1 MDEKQ
6 LQHIK
11 EYPYRQRDHLDYP
24 EITLYQAIAA
34 SASKYP
40 DDTALEFYGRKIS
53 YSRFL
58 RDIDRAADA
67 FSCCGIGMGD
77 AVTICLP
84 NTPTALT
91 ALYAVNRLGAIA
103 NMVHPLSSQNE
114 ITYYLNL
121 SESKIIVTIDLF
133 YEKVAK
139 AVMNS
144 NHNVMVL
151 VTRMQDDLPKR
162 LIPFYTLNKGLKYLK
177 YPGLHVTDPREVDS
191 KMKVMLW
198 KFFIVLK
205 NQEKAPEPA
214 KYDPDRCS
222 LILYS
227 GGTTGAP
234 HGIMLSDKNINAEC
248 TQAVEALG
256 TRFDR
261 GMKVLGILPIFHGFG
276 LAIGIHVPMMQGI
289 CCTLMP
295 AFSKK
300 AFSDAMRKKKPN
312 YIAGVPTIFDALLHI
327 PALEGVDLSYVE
339 GFYSGG
345 DTLSVDLKKRVDA
358 FLKEHNSK
366 IQVREGYGLT
376 ECVTAS
382 CVTPRDE
389 YKEGSIGIPFPD
401 MKYAIVKPGT
411 MDVLPPD
418 TEGEIVISGPT
429 VMLGYLKNEKATE
442 ETIETIDGVRWL
454 HTGDL
459 GVIDK
464 DGYVFFRQRIK
475 RMIIT
480 NGYNVYPTS
489 VERAIN
495 ACADVDSCCVIG
507 VKDPRRVQRVRAYI
521 VLKGGVK
528 KDDDTKER
536 IMNEIK
542 LSVSSYALPRE
553 LIFRDSLPKTPVG
566 KIAYR
571 TLEEEAE
578 KEGIS

>member
-1 MDEKQ
+1 MDEEQ

-11 EYPYRQRDHLDYP
+11 EYPYRQREHLTYP
-24 EITLYQAIAA
+24 EITLYQAVENSAA
-34 SASKYP
+34 LYP
-40 DDTALEFYGRKIS
+40 NDTAVEFYGRKIS

-58 RDIDRAADA
+58 RDINRASDA
-67 FSCCGIGMGD
+67 FKSCGIGMGD
-77 AVTICLP
+77 AVTLCLP
-84 NTPTALT
+84 NTPTALV
-91 ALYAVNRLGAIA
+91 ALYAINRLGAIA
-103 NMVHPLSSQNE
+103 NIVHPLSSQNE

-121 SESKIIVTIDLF
+121 SESKIIVTIDFF

-144 NHNVMVL
+144 NHSILVL
-151 VTRMQDDLPKR
+151 VQRMQDDLPKR
-162 LIPFYTLNKGLKYLK
+162 LVPFYTLNKGLKYLK
-177 YPGLHVTDPREVDS
+177 YPGLHVTDPREVDA

-198 KFFIVLK
+198 KFFVVL
-205 NQEKAPEPA
+205 NPPDKATETA
-214 KYDPDRCS
+214 KYDPERCS

-234 HGIMLSDKNINAEC
+234 HGVRLSDANINAEC
-248 TQAVEALG
+248 VQAVEALG

-261 GMKVLGILPIFHGFG
+261 GMQVLGCLPIFHGFG
-276 LAIGIHVPMMQGI
+276 LAIGVHVPMLRGI

-295 AFSKK
+295 TFNKKTFSE
-300 AFSDAMRKKKPN
+300 AMRKKKPN

-327 PALEGVDLSYVE
+327 PELSDVDLSYVE

-345 DTLSVDLKKRVDA
+345 DALSIDLKKRLDI
-358 FLKEHNSK
+358 FLKEHNAK

-376 ECVTAS
+376 ECVAAS

-411 MDVLPPD
+411 MDTLPPN

-429 VMLGYLKNEKATE
+429 VMLGYLKNDKGTDDA
-442 ETIETIDGVRWL
+442 IEIIDGVRWL

-459 GVIDK
+459 GMIDE

-507 VKDPRRVQRVRAYI
+507 VKDPRRVQRVRAYV

-536 IMNEIK
+536 IMNEIR

-553 LIFRDSLPKTPVG
+553 LIFRDSLPKTQVG

-571 TLEEEAE
+571 VLEEEAE
-578 KEGIS
+578 KEGEA

>member
-1 MDEKQ
+1 MNEEER
-6 LQHIK
+6 LHIS
-11 EYPYRQRDHLDYP
+11 EYPYRQRHGLTYP
-24 EITLYQAIAA
+24 EKTLYQAVKD
-34 SASKYP
+34 SATQNP
-40 DDTALEFYGRKIS
+40 DDTAIEFYGKKIS

-58 RDIDRAADA
+58 RDINRAADA
-67 FSCCGIGMGD
+67 FSYCGIGLGD

-84 NTPTALT
+84 NTPKALT
-91 ALYAVNRLGAIA
+91 ALYAINRLGAIA
-103 NMVHPLSSQNE
+103 NIVHPLSSQNE

-144 NHNVMVL
+144 NHNIMVL

-162 LIPFYTLNKGLKYLK
+162 LVPFYTLNKGLKYLK
-177 YPGLHVTDPREVDS
+177 YPGLHVTDPREVDA

-198 KFFIVLK
+198 KFFVVLG
-205 NQEKAPEPA
+205 NPDRPVEEAPF
-214 KYDPDRCS
+214 DPDRCS

-234 HGIMLSDKNINAEC
+234 HGVKLSDMNIHAEC
-248 TQAVEALG
+248 VQAVEALG
-256 TRFDR
+256 TPFER
-261 GMKVLGILPIFHGFG
+261 GMKVLGCLPIFHGFG
-276 LAIGIHVPMMQGI
+276 LAIGVHVPMLRGI

-295 AFSKK
+295 TFNKK
-300 AFSDAMRKKKPN
+300 TFSDAMRKMKPN

-327 PALEGVDLSYVE
+327 PELNGVDLSYVT

-345 DTLSVDLKKRVDA
+345 DALSVDLKKRLDV
-358 FLKEHNSK
+358 FLKEHNAS

-376 ECVTAS
+376 ECVAAS
-382 CVTPRDE
+382 CLTPRDE
-389 YKEGSIGIPFPD
+389 YREGSIGIPFPD

-411 MDVLPPD
+411 METLPPN

-429 VMLGYLKNEKATE
+429 VMLGYLKNDEGTE
-442 ETIETIDGVRWL
+442 NTIETVDGVRWL

-459 GVIDK
+459 GIIDE
-464 DGYVFFRQRIK
+464 DGYVFFRQRLK

-480 NGYNVYPTS
+480 NGYNVYPSS

-507 VKDPRRVQRVRAYI
+507 VKDPRRVQRVRAYV

-528 KDDDTKER
+528 EDEDTRER
-536 IMNEIK
+536 IMNEIR
-542 LSVSSYALPRE
+542 LSVSAYALPRE
-553 LIFRDSLPKTPVG
+553 LIFRDSLPKTQVG

-571 TLEEEAE
+571 VLEEEAE
-578 KEGIS
+578 KEGKA